1 VSASSLRPWALP
13 LLLLAGWEACA
24 RAGVVSAFLLP
35 APSRV
40 LETIVRMAADGTLAM
55 HLVASAARVLTGFAV
70 GAVVGA
76 TLGLLIGLSP
86 RAEAW
91 LDPSLQAVRSVPSLA
106 WVPLLILWLGIDE
119 TPKVTLIAIGSFFP
133 VYLATA
139 SGVRE
144 VDPKLIELG
153 RIYGFDRLRMIR
165 HIILPGSVASL
176 FTGLRTGLA
185 VAWLYVV
192 AAELVA
198 AHSGLGFLLSDGREL
213 SRSDLIF
220 SAILLLALCGKVSDG
235 VLKAIERR
243 FLAWRAPLP
252 RLGGAER

>member
-1 VSASSLRPWALP
+1 MSASSLRPWALP
-13 LLLLAGWEACA
+13 LLLLAVWEASA

-35 APSRV
+35 APSR
-40 LETIVRMAADGTLAM
+40 IVATLAGMGADGTLVV
-55 HLVASAARVLTGFAV
+55 HVITSAARVIAGFTVGAAV
-70 GAVVGA
+70 GAA
-76 TLGLLIGLSP
+76 LGLVVGLSP

-106 WVPLLILWLGIDE
+106 WVPLFILWLGIGE
-119 TPKVTLIAIGSFFP
+119 TPKVTLIAVGAFFP
-133 VYLATA
+133 VYLAVA

-144 VDPKLIELG
+144 VDPKLIEIG
-153 RIYGFDRLRMIR
+153 RIHGFDRARMIR
-165 HIILPGSVASL
+165 HIILPGSAASL

-220 SAILLLALCGKVSDG
+220 SAILLLALCGKLSDG
-235 VLKAIERR
+235 VLKGIERR
-243 FLAWRAPLP
+243 CLAWRAPLP
-252 RLGGAER
+252 QVGGGGP